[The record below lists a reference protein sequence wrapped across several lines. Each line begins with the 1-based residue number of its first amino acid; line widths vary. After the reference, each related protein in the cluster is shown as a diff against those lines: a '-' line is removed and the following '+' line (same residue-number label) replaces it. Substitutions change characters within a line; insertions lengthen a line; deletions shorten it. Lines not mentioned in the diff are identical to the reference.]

1 MQDLDE
7 RLDERLDTSDVDK
20 YVGKS
25 VDGGHLKEPITV
37 TDIRRWVQGLDYP
50 NPIHYEE
57 AAATRT
63 SFGEIVAPQSFTACC
78 DVGHGAVPAI
88 VGLIPGSHVIFGGDE
103 WWFYGPRI
111 RPGDKVRVERK
122 FDGYKLA
129 DTKFAGPSM
138 FSRGDTLYLNQRND
152 PIAKQRSTMVRY
164 RADLARKR
172 GYFDLAAEAPVFTDK
187 QLREFARLKK
197 AWAQSGKSGE
207 GPGEPAVGDAL
218 PVRPIGPHSKASFA
232 REYSGLIF
240 TVWGS
245 HYYEGNYMGM
255 DAGWLPELM
264 GSGED
269 DASQGVG
276 FDEGPASGHGD
287 IEKAKLIGM
296 PRHYGYGSSMGAW
309 ALDYVAFWGGD
320 NSYIRHA
327 NIAYRNPVFEDDI
340 TLINGTVK
348 DVRFDPLLGV
358 KVALVE
364 VVMTNQD
371 DTVIAKGPVTIELSR
386 L

>member
-1 MQDLDE
+1 MQDAE
-7 RLDERLDTSDVDK
+7 ERLDTSDVDK
-20 YVGKS
+20 YVGQS
-25 VDGGHLKEPITV
+25 IGGGQLKEPITV

-57 AAATRT
+57 NAATRT

-78 DVGHGAVPAI
+78 DVGHGTVPAI
-88 VGLIPGSHVIFGGDE
+88 VGLIPGSHVLFGGDE

-111 RPGDKVRVERK
+111 HAGDKVRVERR

-129 DTKFAGPSM
+129 DTKFAGPCL
-138 FSRGDTLYLNQRND
+138 FSRGDTLYVNQRNE
-152 PIAKQRSTMVRY
+152 PIAKQRCTMIRY

-172 GYFDLAAEAPVFTDK
+172 GHFDTAAEAPVFGAE
-187 QLREFARLKK
+187 QLHTFARQKRD
-197 AWAQSGKSGE
+197 WAQSGQSGE
-207 GPGEPAVGDAL
+207 GPYDIAVGDAL
-218 PVRPIGPHSKASFA
+218 PVRPIGPHSRESFA
-232 REYSGLIF
+232 REYAGLIF

-245 HYYEGNYMGM
+245 HIYEDNYMGM

-264 GSGED
+264 GDVEG
-269 DASQGVG
+269 DASKGVG

-287 IEKAKLIGM
+287 IEKAKLIGL
-296 PRHYGYGSSMGAW
+296 PRHFGYGSSMGAW

-320 NSYIRHA
+320 NGFIRHA
-327 NIAYRNPVFEDDI
+327 RIDYRNPVFEDDV
-340 TLINGTVK
+340 TLVNGTVK

-358 KVALVE
+358 KVAVVE
-364 VVMTNQD
+364 VIMTNQD
-371 DTVIAKGPVTIELSR
+371 DVIVAKGPVTIELAR